1 MFKRRRPFRKMFL
14 IVIAVGILAC
24 LWAMDLQARKTLFEM
39 ARVRAVQMATEA
51 INNAV
56 REKVAE
62 EGMMYDDL
70 IVVHK
75 DSAGKIVLMQAN
87 TAKINKIASD
97 TTIAVQSAILRLGEE
112 NIYIPAG
119 QITGFYLIANWGPK
133 IRVDIVPIGTVRM
146 NVDDR
151 FEQAGINQTRH
162 SIYLVFNTD
171 IKVVIPLNSGQATVA
186 TQVPIAESIIV
197 GDVPSTFVSLTDG
210 LIEKSML
217 LEKSINR

>member
-1 MFKRRRPFRKMFL
+1 MS
-14 IVIAVGILAC
+14 
-24 LWAMDLQARKTLFEM
+24 LWAMDLRVRKTLYEM
-39 ARVRAVQMATEA
+39 AEVRAVQMATEA

-62 EGMMYDDL
+62 EGMFYDDL

-75 DSAGKIVLMQAN
+75 DNDGKIVLMQAN
-87 TAKINKIASD
+87 TAKINKMASD

-112 NIYIPAG
+112 SLYIPAG
-119 QITGFYLIANWGPK
+119 QITGLYFFANWGPK
-133 IRVDIVPIGTVRM
+133 IRIEIVPVGTVRM

-151 FEQAGINQTRH
+151 FQQSGINQTRH

-171 IKVVIPLNSGQATVA
+171 IEVVVPLKSGQASVA
-186 TQVPIAESIIV
+186 TQVPVAESIIV

-210 LIEKSML
+210 FLEKSML